1 MPDQAEKDYRLS
13 FANGPSSALSSSRQD
28 YAITGLTAIT
38 GTDMAVLTDCTL
50 VVSGGK
56 IRQLGREPAPPDV
69 PAHDGSG
76 LIAAPA
82 FVNAHTHI
90 ADIVAKEAGFGLDS
104 WSVVMP
110 PDGVKVRLL
119 AEAEDR
125 EVVGAIRDAATVM
138 LGSGTTTFA
147 DFREGGGHGLDLLEQ
162 AVGDLPIRS
171 VAFARHGT
179 HPPHSAEDLEAN
191 RGGLSDELKEELE
204 RLLDRAPGWSVPLA
218 FDVTDQGLRDTRELV
233 RARGKLLATH
243 CVETDRYR
251 TICRQRFGE
260 SDVER
265 VVDLLAPDHI
275 VHMTSG
281 TDEEF
286 ELVARAGIPVVVAP
300 RMQSVMGIGL
310 PPVDRMVSAGV
321 TVALGS
327 DNGMLASPDLLREM
341 EYLSRATR
349 AARKDPSFPSPT
361 QLLQMATINGAKAL
375 GLQDELGSLEPGKRA
390 DVVLFDAGSSNL
402 RPVRDPVA
410 TIVNR
415 AVAADI
421 RCVLV
426 NGEPAVGELPTPSPM
441 ATGTQAFQGR
451 EGGRA

>member
-1 MPDQAEKDYRLS
+1 MSLTGGHSTPSPSLPEAYAVTNVTVIAGDAMEAIRHATLFVAGSRVRSVGSQPPPSDMPS
-13 FANGPSSALSSSRQD
+13 
-28 YAITGLTAIT
+28 
-38 GTDMAVLTDCTL
+38 V
-50 VVSGGK
+50 
-56 IRQLGREPAPPDV
+56 
-69 PAHDGSG
+69 DGSD

-90 ADIVAKEAGFGLDS
+90 GDVVGKEDGFGLDS

-119 AEAEDR
+119 AEAEDAA
-125 EVVGAIRDAATVM
+125 VVSAVRDAAHVM
-138 LGSGTTTFA
+138 LASGTTTFA
-147 DFREGGGHGLDLLEQ
+147 DFREGGAHGLTLLER
-162 AVGDLPIRS
+162 ALEGLPLRS
-171 VAFARHGT
+171 FAFGRHGT
-179 HPPHSAEDLEAN
+179 HPPHAEVDLEAN
-191 RGGLSDELKEELE
+191 RGGLSAALVTELE
-204 RLLDRAPGWSVPLA
+204 ALLERVPGWSVPLA
-218 FDVTDQGLRDTRELV
+218 FDVTDEGLAHTADLV
-233 RARGKLLATH
+233 RRRGKLLATH

-251 TICRQRFGE
+251 LISRRRFGE

-265 VVDLLAPDHI
+265 VVRLLRPDHI

-286 ELVARAGIPVVVAP
+286 ELVAGAGIPVVVAP

-310 PPVDRMVSAGV
+310 PPIDRMVAAGV

-341 EYLSRATR
+341 EYVSRATR
-349 AARKDPSFPSPT
+349 AARHDPSFPAPAE
-361 QLLQMATINGAKAL
+361 LLRMATLNGARAL
-375 GLQDELGSLEPGKRA
+375 GLADELGSLVAGKRA
-390 DVVLFDAGSSNL
+390 DIVFYDGRSPNL
-402 RPVRDPVA
+402 RPVRNPLA

-426 NGEPAVGELPTPSPM
+426 DGRPASGALELASDRRAQR
-441 ATGTQAFQGR
+441 ATA
-451 EGGRA
+451 

>member
-1 MPDQAEKDYRLS
+1 MSLPDGHNRS
-13 FANGPSSALSSSRQD
+13 HRGPRRAF
-28 YAITGLTAIT
+28 AITGLTAVV
-38 GTDMAVLTDCTL
+38 GDEMEVREGLTL
-50 VVSGGK
+50 VVEGDR
-56 IRQLGREPAPPDV
+56 IARLDREPPPGGV
-69 PAHDGSG
+69 TVVDGSR
-76 LIAAPA
+76 LIATPG

-90 ADIVAKEAGFGLDS
+90 ADITGKEAGFGLDS
-104 WSVVMP
+104 WRVVMP

-119 AEAEDR
+119 AEARDEA
-125 EVVGAIRDAATVM
+125 VVAAIRDAAHVM

-147 DFREGGGHGLDLLEQ
+147 DFREGGGHGLDLLDAALE
-162 AVGDLPIRS
+162 GLPLRS
-171 VAFARHGT
+171 VAFARHSS
-179 HPPHSAEDLEAN
+179 HPPHAPEDLEAN
-191 RGGLSDELKEELE
+191 RGGLSPALREELE

-218 FDVTDQGLRDTRELV
+218 FDVTDEGLRDTAALV

-251 TICRQRFGE
+251 EISRRRFGE

-265 VVDLLAPDHI
+265 VVEHLRPDHI

-286 ELVARAGIPVVVAP
+286 ELVASAGIPVVVAP

-310 PPVDRMVSAGV
+310 PPVDRMVAAGL

-349 AARKDPSFPSPT
+349 AARKDPAFPAPA
-361 QLLQMATINGAKAL
+361 QLLKMATINGAKAL
-375 GLQDELGSLEPGKRA
+375 GLDRELGSLSVGKRA
-390 DVVLFDAGSSNL
+390 DVVLFDADSRNL
-402 RPVRDPVA
+402 RPVRDPLA
-410 TIVNR
+410 TVVNR

-421 RCVLV
+421 ACVLV
-426 NGEPAVGELPTPSPM
+426 DGAPAVGALPGLDESVSE
-441 ATGTQAFQGR
+441 GQRVGS
-451 EGGRA
+451 GGRG

>member
-1 MPDQAEKDYRLS
+1 MSLS
-13 FANGPSSALSSSRQD
+13 VGHNRSQPGPPNAF
-28 YAITGLTAIT
+28 AITGLTAVV
-38 GTDMAVLTDCTL
+38 GEEMEVREGLTL
-50 VVSGGK
+50 VVEGGR
-56 IRQLGREPAPPDV
+56 IARLDAGPPPGDV
-69 PAHDGSG
+69 TVVDGSR
-76 LIAAPA
+76 LIATPG

-90 ADIVAKEAGFGLDS
+90 ADIAGKEAGFGLDS
-104 WSVVMP
+104 WRVVMP

-119 AEAEDR
+119 AEARDEA
-125 EVVGAIRDAATVM
+125 VVDAIRDAAHVM
-138 LGSGTTTFA
+138 LASGTTTFA
-147 DFREGGGHGLDLLEQ
+147 DFREGGAHGLDLLED
-162 AVGDLPIRS
+162 ALAGLPLRS
-171 VAFARHGT
+171 VAFARHAA
-179 HPPHSAEDLEAN
+179 HPPHAPEDLEAN
-191 RGGLSDELKEELE
+191 RGGLSRELKAELE

-218 FDVTDQGLRDTRELV
+218 FDVTDQGLRDTAELV

-251 TICRQRFGE
+251 TISRRRFGE

-265 VVDLLAPDHI
+265 VVAHLRPDHI

-286 ELVARAGIPVVVAP
+286 ELVAAAGIPVVVAP

-310 PPVDRMVSAGV
+310 PPVDRMVAAGL

-349 AARKDPSFPSPT
+349 AARHDPTFPSPA

-375 GLQDELGSLEPGKRA
+375 GLASELGSLSVGKRA
-390 DVVLFDAGSSNL
+390 DVVLFDAESRNL
-402 RPVRDPVA
+402 RPVRDPLA
-410 TIVNR
+410 TVVNR

-421 RCVLV
+421 ACVLV
-426 NGEPAVGELPTPSPM
+426 DGVPAVGALPGLDVS
-441 ATGTQAFQGR
+441 AAGR
-451 EGGRA
+451 RRVGSGGRG